1 MLSKLWARAWANARA
16 KTLFKGLPLI
26 RIYTFKNDFYA
37 GPVFLAQ
44 SVKLHQF
51 NLSYNRILESIKQPS

>member
-1 MLSKLWARAWANARA
+1 
-16 KTLFKGLPLI
+16 LFKGLPFI

-37 GPVFLAQ
+37 GQVFLAQ

>member
-1 MLSKLWARAWANARA
+1 MLSKLWARAWANA
-16 KTLFKGLPLI
+16 KTLFKGLPFI
-26 RIYTFKNDFYA
+26 CIYTFKNDFYA